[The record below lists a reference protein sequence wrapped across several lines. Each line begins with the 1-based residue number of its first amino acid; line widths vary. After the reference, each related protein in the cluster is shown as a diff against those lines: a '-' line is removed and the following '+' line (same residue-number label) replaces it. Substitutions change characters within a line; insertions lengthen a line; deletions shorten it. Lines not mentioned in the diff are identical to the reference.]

1 MPMKIAIL
9 AALPREISRLVRG
22 SKPDASQLGD
32 GVWLYRLEWAV
43 VVAAGM
49 GAERAELAVEVALAA
64 SEFESGTS
72 GSGTLETLISVGL
85 AGACVP
91 QAEPGSVLEANW
103 VVDARTGERFATAK
117 RSGSSVTLA
126 TAETIASVEMKARL
140 AEIYG
145 ASLVDMEAATV
156 ARIARAKGLGFR
168 AIKGVSDA
176 YDFELSSLERFNGK
190 RGSFRTGAF
199 ARYTALRPWTWG
211 RAMTLGRGSEK
222 ALVALDV
229 VRIDTCGICGTDL
242 KKIHTG
248 SHAAPRVFGHEMAG
262 TIATVGDG
270 VRGFA
275 VGDRVMAFHHIPC
288 GHCFY
293 CRKKTFAQCET
304 YKKVGT
310 TAGVGL
316 PAGGGFSQY
325 IRVMDWIVSPQ
336 AAGEGL
342 TSALTPAG
350 LIHLPD
356 DIPFE
361 QAAFIEPVNTCF
373 KAIRLLELEPDDTV
387 LVIGQGSIGILLAAL
402 ARQTGAT
409 VLTSDMYPERHA
421 IARQYGLDHPI
432 IVSNAATGASGD
444 VVAECKAVTA
454 GRGADVALVAVG
466 ADALIATAMEA
477 IRPGGRV
484 MLFASTQHGTAAF
497 DPAAVC
503 MDEKTLMGS
512 YSASVAIQ
520 QEGIDLVFEGYRSG
534 KLDLTKLISHRFDL
548 KDAAEAI
555 DLASHPQADSMKIVL
570 KP

>member
-1 MPMKIAIL
+1 MNETVPETMK
-9 AALPREISRLVRG
+9 AAVYRAVNDVR
-22 SKPDASQLGD
+22 
-32 GVWLYRLEWAV
+32 
-43 VVAAGM
+43 
-49 GAERAELAVEVALAA
+49 
-64 SEFESGTS
+64 T
-72 GSGTLETLISVGL
+72 
-85 AGACVP
+85 
-91 QAEPGSVLEANW
+91 
-103 VVDARTGERFATAK
+103 
-117 RSGSSVTLA
+117 
-126 TAETIASVEMKARL
+126 ETIAVP
-140 AEIYG
+140 EIG
-145 ASLVDMEAATV
+145 MGEVL
-156 ARIARAKGLGFR
+156 
-168 AIKGVSDA
+168 
-176 YDFELSSLERFNGK
+176 
-190 RGSFRTGAF
+190 
-199 ARYTALRPWTWG
+199 
-211 RAMTLGRGSEK
+211 
-222 ALVALDV
+222 

-262 TIATVGDG
+262 TIAAVSDG
-270 VRGFA
+270 VKGFA

-310 TAGVGL
+310 TAGLGEA
-316 PAGGGFSQY
+316 AGGGFAQY
-325 IRVMDWIVSPQ
+325 IRVMDWIV
-336 AAGEGL
+336 GDGI
-342 TSALTPAG
+342 TPAG
-350 LIHLPD
+350 LIHVPD

-387 LVIGQGSIGILLAAL
+387 LVIGQGSIGVLLAAL
-402 ARQTGAT
+402 AKQTGAT

-421 IARQYGLDHPI
+421 IAAQYGLDHPLD
-432 IVSNAATGASGD
+432 ARGD
-444 VVAECKAVTA
+444 VVAACKAMTE

-466 ADALIATAMEA
+466 ADALIATAMAA

-534 KLDLTKLISHRFDL
+534 KLDLMKLISHRFGL
-548 KDAAEAI
+548 EEAAKAI
-555 DLASHPQADSMKIVL
+555 DLASHPVADSMKIVL